1 MSKRLQV
8 LLPDREMADI
18 RILAGRERLTVG
30 EWVRR
35 TLREARTRQSVNDP
49 EARLKAVRRAV
60 LFSHRRHRPDAQR
73 DRTGLSGLIFIDS
86 NIPMYLVGA
95 AHPHKT
101 EAQLLLERL
110 VAAGR
115 RLVTDAEVL
124 QEILHRY
131 TAIERRDAIAP
142 ALRAILDIVDD
153 VFAIEKADV
162 LRASEIAQN
171 RASLSARDA
180 IHIAVMERRKI
191 RSILSFDADFDRWP
205 GIERLYR
212 I

>member
-1 MSKRLQV
+1 M
-8 LLPDREMADI
+8 
-18 RILAGRERLTVG
+18 
-30 EWVRR
+30 
-35 TLREARTRQSVNDP
+35 
-49 EARLKAVRRAV
+49 
-60 LFSHRRHRPDAQR
+60 
-73 DRTGLSGLIFIDS
+73 IFVDS

-115 RLVTDAEVL
+115 RLATDAEVL

-131 TAIERRDAIAP
+131 TAIDRREAIGR
-142 ALRAILDIVDD
+142 ALQATLEIVDD

-162 LRASEIAQN
+162 LRAAEICEN

-180 IHIAVMERRKI
+180 VHIAVMERHGI

-205 GIERLYR
+205 GLQR
-212 I
+212 IHRI